1 LHTSIYSRGLKPV
14 LSRLP
19 KINSIFQFNSM
30 CSARTNQ
37 DDKKR
42 VQEEKTQSIFILVH
56 HTGLCPVFSA
66 PLAKKVSLTQL
77 IVHIQLINQFL
88 LLVEISTL
96 LN

>member
-1 LHTSIYSRGLKPV
+1 
-14 LSRLP
+14 
-19 KINSIFQFNSM
+19 M

-42 VQEEKTQSIFILVH
+42 VQEQETQSIFILVH
-56 HTGLCPVFSA
+56 HTGLRPVFSA
-66 PLAKKVSLTQL
+66 QLVEKIPLIQL

-88 LLVEISTL
+88 LPVEISTL